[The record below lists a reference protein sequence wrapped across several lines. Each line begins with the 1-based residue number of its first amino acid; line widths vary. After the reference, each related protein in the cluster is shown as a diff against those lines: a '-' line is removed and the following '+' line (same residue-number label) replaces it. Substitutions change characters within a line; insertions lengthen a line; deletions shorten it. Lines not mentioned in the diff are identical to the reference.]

1 MSIALGVRDVDDLI
15 VIGNLQSS
23 VVVDQNMDDQ
33 QMLIGD
39 GDQEIRCFMFHAFM
53 SAEDGEIRCLVRDFD
68 DLKVIWRIIGVY
80 GVGGRYV
87 DGQVFGDGLKFV
99 V

>member
-1 MSIALGVRDVDDLI
+1 
-15 VIGNLQSS
+15 
-23 VVVDQNMDDQ
+23 
-33 QMLIGD
+33 
-39 GDQEIRCFMFHAFM
+39 MFHAFM

-80 GVGGRYV
+80 GVGGRYI
-87 DGQVFGDGLKFV
+87 DDQVFGDGLKFV